1 MQFFFLSLILA
12 GCFPIYRAWLANR
25 QTSLTHA
32 VLWAGAAWFFWGIA
46 LIFGTLGEVGF
57 DPLRYIA
64 LCMTGAA
71 GVAVLGARRPHV
83 GAWDFVVLGL
93 LAVLLLPLA
102 EKMFLGTPAL
112 GWPRVLFLGATLA
125 VGILNYVPTAFAL
138 PALLLGVVSAGECFS
153 LFATDPELRPEALIF
168 VHLGLLSIP
177 WMCWWCGRRHAPN
190 KMAIN
195 QIWLDFRDRFG
206 LFWGQRVRE
215 QYNRSAHNAELP
227 GYLFWRGW
235 KALDK
240 NETVSVEQLREMET
254 LLQALLKR
262 FSEREALA
270 P

>member
-12 GCFPIYRAWLANR
+12 GCYPICRAWQANR
-25 QTSLTHA
+25 QTSLAHA
-32 VLWAGAAWFFWGIA
+32 VLWAGAAWVSWGMA
-46 LIFGTLGEVGF
+46 LTFGTPLEVGL
-57 DPLRYIA
+57 DPWRYVA

-102 EKMFLGTPAL
+102 EKMFLGTPSF

-125 VGILNYVPTAFAL
+125 VGIINYVPTNFAL
-138 PALLLGVVSAGECFS
+138 PTLLLGILYTGECFS
-153 LFATDPELRPEALIF
+153 LFAIDLEIRPEALFFLHASLF
-168 VHLGLLSIP
+168 VIP
-177 WMCWWCGRRHAPN
+177 WTCWWCGRRHAPR
-190 KMAIN
+190 KMAFN
-195 QIWLDFRDRFG
+195 QIWLDFRDQFG

-215 QYNRSAHNAELP
+215 QYNRSAHNADLP

-240 NETVSVEQLREMET
+240 NAAVSVEKLREMES

-262 FSEREALA
+262 FGERGA
-270 P
+270 